1 MKDLQGI
8 KGYIFDIQH
17 YSIHDGP
24 GIRTTVFLSGCP
36 LACLWCQN
44 PESRKLHPQL
54 YFIADRCKACGR
66 CIEVC
71 DHEAITMN
79 GSGIKT
85 NRRFCIAC
93 GRCTDECPN
102 EARVII
108 GRETTAGDVFTE
120 VVSDTIF
127 YKESDGGITLSGGE
141 VLLQPA
147 FAAAILELC
156 RIENIHTA
164 VETSGYGSWDIIR
177 KVLKHAGLVLY
188 DFKHFNDDDHKKLT
202 GVSNQ
207 RILENV
213 KKIWHELKIPIL
225 ARIPVIPGYN
235 DSTQNMEQTAA
246 FISSELDK
254 SIRVHLLPYHRLGE
268 GKRLNLELTPDEF
281 KAIPPSDFQM
291 NQIKYIF
298 ESFGLETIIGG

>member
-1 MKDLQGI
+1 MNYL
-8 KGYIFDIQH
+8 KGVKGFVFDIQH

-54 YFIADRCKACGR
+54 SYIAGRCKACGR
-66 CIEVC
+66 CIEAC
-71 DHEAITMN
+71 DHKAVTLN
-79 GSGIKT
+79 GTVVKT
-85 NRRFCIAC
+85 NRRLCIAC
-93 GRCTDECPN
+93 GKCTDECPN

-108 GRETTAGDVFTE
+108 GREITAGEVFAE
-120 VVSDTIF
+120 LASDAIF
-127 YKESDGGITLSGGE
+127 YDESDGGITLSGGE

-156 RIENIHTA
+156 RNENIHTA

-177 KVLKHAGLVLY
+177 KVLKNANLVLY
-188 DFKHFNDDDHKKLT
+188 DFKHFSNDDHKNLT

-207 RILENV
+207 MILENV
-213 KKIWHELKIPIL
+213 KKIWQELKIPIL

-235 DSTQNMEQTAA
+235 DSNQNMEQTAA

-281 KAIPPSDFQM
+281 AAIPPSDFQM
-291 NQIKYIF
+291 NQIKHTF
-298 ESFGLETIIGG
+298 ESFGLEAFIGG